1 MAGAL
6 FGGQYLLADHLL
18 GNEVERTTALAVLV
32 GIAALVYFAVILA
45 TGAYTLADFKRNAL
59 RR

>member
-6 FGGQYLLADHLL
+6 VGGQYLLADHLA
-18 GNEVERTTALAVLV
+18 GGEVARTMALVALV
-32 GIAALVYFAVILA
+32 GVAAAIYFAVILA